1 MKLNRRQYLGG
12 SLALGL
18 TSGLTLPSFAQSRE
32 ATLRHVM
39 GGNVNSLDPTVPG
52 ASRESAGLSMSIYDR
67 LIRFGRKQVNDQWV
81 FDQSIIIPELA
92 RSVDRSEDGLT
103 LSFALRTD
111 ATWHDGTP
119 VTVEDIKWSL
129 DRMVSAASLA
139 PSQFQSGS
147 MTSPDQFVITG
158 PDTIEIRLPEANR
171 LALANLG
178 LPYAMMI
185 NSKLAKEHA
194 TEEDPWALEWL
205 QMNHA
210 GSGAFKVE
218 AFRPG
223 EQVVLARN
231 EDWAC
236 GGEDKAVGFERVIIQ
251 TVPEPATRANLVER
265 GDADLTVDLQASDLT
280 SLRERGLAKIVSN
293 PQTNGFTHISMNTQ
307 IAPFDNVKV
316 RQAIA
321 AALPYDDMFQAAL
334 FGRGRKLYGADWEGT
349 PPSSDFPEPMPNRTD
364 PDRARALL
372 AEAGFPDGFDTTF
385 TFAIGYAAV
394 AEPLAALLKE
404 SLGRVGINV
413 TINKVPD
420 AQLSTMQS
428 EKTLPFYIDTGN
440 AWLPETFYFFW
451 VYFTRDQRWNLA
463 SWNNPRIDEL
473 VALARIETDETLY
486 EDYCREM
493 IAIMAEEQPLVMV
506 FQANLDAVMAP
517 TVEGFTY
524 RYHRQVDYRDLARA

>member
-1 MKLNRRQYLGG
+1 MNLTRRAYLGG
-12 SLALGL
+12 SVALGL
-18 TSGLTLPSFAQSRE
+18 ASTLALPTFAQSRE

-39 GGNVNSLDPTVPG
+39 GGNVNSLDPTIPG

-67 LIRFGRKQVNDQWV
+67 LIRFGRVKVNDQWV

-92 RSVDRSEDGLT
+92 ESVERSADGLKLT
-103 LSFALRTD
+103 FKLRAD

-119 VTVEDIKWSL
+119 VTAEDIKWSL
-129 DRMVSAASLA
+129 DRMVSAKSLA

-147 MTSPDQFVITG
+147 MTIPDQFVIVD
-158 PDTIEIRLPEANR
+158 PDTIEINLPEANR

-178 LPYAMMI
+178 LPYAIMI
-185 NSKLAKEHA
+185 NSKVAKEHA

-205 QMNHA
+205 KTNHA
-210 GSGAFKVE
+210 GSGAYKVE

-223 EQVVLARN
+223 EQVVLVRN
-231 EDWAC
+231 ESWSG
-236 GGEDKAVGFERVIIQ
+236 GGEDKALGFERVIIQ

-265 GDADLTVDLQASDLT
+265 GDADLAVDLQASDLT
-280 SLRERGLAKIVSN
+280 SLRERGIAKIVSN

-307 IAPFDNVKV
+307 IPPFDNVKV

-321 AALPYDDMFQAAL
+321 AALPYEDMFQAAL
-334 FGRGRKLYGADWEGT
+334 FGRGRKLFGADWTGT
-349 PPSSDFPEPMPNRTD
+349 PPTSDFPEPMPNRTD
-364 PDRARALL
+364 LDRARTLL
-372 AEAGFPDGFDTTF
+372 AEAGFPNGFDTTF

-394 AEPLAALLKE
+394 AEPMAALLKE
-404 SLGRVGINV
+404 SLAKVGINV

-428 EKTLPFYIDTGN
+428 EKTLPFYVDTGN

-463 SWNNPRIDEL
+463 SWKNTRIEEL
-473 VALARIETDETLY
+473 VALARIETDEAQY
-486 EDYCREM
+486 EEYCKEM
-493 IAIMAEEQPLVMV
+493 IAIMAEEQPLIMV
-506 FQANLDAVMAP
+506 YQANLDAVMAP

-524 RYHRQVDYRDLARA
+524 RFHRQVDYRDLERV